1 MRQTLTS
8 SRGMVTAPHH
18 LAASSASA
26 VLREGGNAI
35 EAMVAAAATI
45 AVVYPHMN
53 SIGGDGFWIISEPG
67 REPIGIDACG
77 RAANLATIGFYQ
89 EQGLKAI
96 PGRGPL
102 AANTVAGAI
111 SGWQEALS
119 HSERQGGRMPLTRL
133 LQDAIWYARHGA
145 PVTQSQVNFTA
156 KFLPELQAVPGF
168 ATQFLD
174 PAEADRSQNGSNG
187 TVRPDVS
194 KGTRNPV
201 PGVPAPNTLRRYPA
215 LGNTLQ
221 TLAERGLDD
230 YYRGSV
236 AEAIA
241 FEHERLGGPL
251 RLADLRAQRASSVAP
266 LSVKLT
272 GARLYNMTPP
282 TQGLAALLL
291 LAIFDKLR
299 LRHGIQE
306 ADGFVYLHAIVEAT
320 KQAFKVRNRHIA
332 DPATMAARGLAPEQ
346 FLHDAFIDKC
356 VEAVD
361 MKHALPWPE
370 PAIHGDTVWM
380 GTADSAGRMVSYI
393 QSVYWEFGSG
403 VVLQDT
409 GVVWQNRGS
418 SFSLDAGSHLAL
430 APGKKPFHTL
440 IPAYAHLDDG
450 RRMIY
455 GNMGGDGQPQSQSA
469 VFSRYAMFGMPLQE
483 AVSAPR
489 WLLGKT
495 WGQESTTLKFE
506 SRFDPDVLKAL
517 AAAGHQVEVLGDY
530 SDSMG
535 HAGAIVRQT
544 DGLYLGAAD
553 PRSDGVIAAY

>member
-18 LAASSASA
+18 LAANSASA
-26 VLREGGNAI
+26 VLRDGGNAI

-67 REPIGIDACG
+67 LPPVAIDACG
-77 RAANLATIGFYQ
+77 RAAGLASIDFYSNK
-89 EQGLKAI
+89 GLKVI

-111 SGWQEALS
+111 SGWQEALQ
-119 HSERQGGRMPLTRL
+119 HSARMGGQLPVSRL
-133 LQDAIWYARHGA
+133 LQDAIWYAKNGA

-156 KFLPELQAVPGF
+156 KFLPELGHQPGF
-168 ATQFLD
+168 ASQFLNG
-174 PAEADRSQNGSNG
+174 AD
-187 TVRPDVS
+187 
-194 KGTRNPV
+194 
-201 PGVPAPNTLRRYPA
+201 VPAVNTLRTYPA

-221 TLAERGLDD
+221 TLADHGLDD
-230 YYRGSV
+230 FYRGSV
-236 AEAIA
+236 AAKIA
-241 FEHERLGGPL
+241 AEHERLGGPL
-251 RLADLRAQRASSVAP
+251 RLADLHAHRAASVQP
-266 LSVKLT
+266 LQVTVS
-272 GARLYNMTPP
+272 GATLYNMTPP
-282 TQGLAALLL
+282 TQGLASLMI

-299 LRHGIQE
+299 LRHHIKE
-306 ADGFVYLHAIVEAT
+306 AEGFAYLHGLVEAT

-332 DPATMAARGLAPEQ
+332 DPGCMAALGVDPAR
-346 FLHDAFIDKC
+346 FLTDAFIDQC

-361 MKHALPWPE
+361 MQRALPWPE
-370 PAIHGDTVWM
+370 KTIHGDTIWM

-409 GVVWQNRGS
+409 GIAWQNRGS
-418 SFSLDAGSHLAL
+418 SFLLDARSHIAL
-430 APGKKPFHTL
+430 APHKKPFHTL
-440 IPAYAHLDDG
+440 NPAHARFDDG
-450 RRMIY
+450 RHMVY

-469 VFSRYAMFGMPLQE
+469 VFSRYAMFGQTLQA

-506 SRFDPDVLKAL
+506 NRFDAGVLKAM
-517 AAAGHQVEVLGDY
+517 ADAGHDVELMADY
-530 SDSMG
+530 SDTMG
-535 HAGAIVRQT
+535 HAGAIVRQA

-553 PRSDGVIAAY
+553 PRSDGVIAAF